1 MRPFKHTDMNKIKI
15 DYNKFIDNVSNVHGQ
30 GSTYRLLKFVM
41 LETLEQNSKG
51 IKIDKKIFNQ
61 MFDDLIFDLE
71 EEIAYLFEQHYNEN
85 NTTKIEYIN
94 KPNDYE

>member
-1 MRPFKHTDMNKIKI
+1 MRAFKHTYMKKIKI
-15 DYNKFIDNVSNVHGQ
+15 DYNKFIDNVGNVAGQ

-41 LETLEQNSKG
+41 LETLEQNAQG
-51 IKIDKKIFNQ
+51 IKIDKDNFNN
-61 MFDDLIFDLE
+61 MFEEFIYDLE

-85 NTTKIEYIN
+85 HTRQIEYIN